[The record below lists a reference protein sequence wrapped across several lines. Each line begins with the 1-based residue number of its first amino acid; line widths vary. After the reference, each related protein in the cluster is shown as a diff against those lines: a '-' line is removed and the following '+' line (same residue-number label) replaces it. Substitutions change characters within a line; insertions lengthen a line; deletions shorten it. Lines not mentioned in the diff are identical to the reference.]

1 MKQKTSLIE
10 DVAVAGGASSARD
23 KIMDDQFPVDLDDV
37 KIDMSVDAGSA
48 LGDKLDISMNSV
60 IRVADDDAQSQSSLD
75 TSVISVIKVSDSA
88 LENDKE
94 SCVSE

>member
-1 MKQKTSLIE
+1 
-10 DVAVAGGASSARD
+10 
-23 KIMDDQFPVDLDDV
+23 MDDQFPVDLDDV
-37 KIDMSVDAGSA
+37 KIYMSVDAGSA
-48 LGDKLDISMNSV
+48 LGDKLDMSMNSV

-88 LENDKE
+88 LDNDKE